1 MFEKIFTIDLSNQ
14 NVVIPNNE
22 IRNIYLYDF
31 FVQSKKSLLVVTNSL
46 YEAGKIFHALK
57 NYTEKVL
64 FFPMDDF
71 LTSEALAVSPELEIT
86 RLETINEILKKE
98 EYIVVTNLMGFLR
111 YLPQKEIYESKTLT
125 LKKGDILE
133 REKILNNLLELGY
146 KREITVNKTGEM
158 AIRGYVI
165 DIFPLDYQNPIR
177 IELWDNEIDNIR
189 SFDVNTQLTIA
200 DTSEVEIKP
209 ITEFLA
215 LSEAKKQRDL
225 PKYIPVSSIYNYLD
239 DAYLCFINY
248 DEIKISY
255 EHFFR

>member
-86 RLETINEILKKE
+86 RLETINEI
-98 EYIVVTNLMGFLR
+98 
-111 YLPQKEIYESKTLT
+111 
-125 LKKGDILE
+125 
-133 REKILNNLLELGY
+133 
-146 KREITVNKTGEM
+146 
-158 AIRGYVI
+158 
-165 DIFPLDYQNPIR
+165 
-177 IELWDNEIDNIR
+177 
-189 SFDVNTQLTIA
+189 
-200 DTSEVEIKP
+200 
-209 ITEFLA
+209 
-215 LSEAKKQRDL
+215 
-225 PKYIPVSSIYNYLD
+225 
-239 DAYLCFINY
+239 
-248 DEIKISY
+248 
-255 EHFFR
+255 

>member
-98 EYIVVTNLMGFLR
+98 KYIVVTNLMGFLR
-111 YLPQKEIYESKTLT
+111 FLPTKEIYQNNSVYIKLNEEYDMKKEQKEYEEMDYNAICRRMSKLST
-125 LKKGDILE
+125 
-133 REKILNNLLELGY
+133 
-146 KREITVNKTGEM
+146 
-158 AIRGYVI
+158 
-165 DIFPLDYQNPIR
+165 
-177 IELWDNEIDNIR
+177 IELLKEI
-189 SFDVNTQLTIA
+189 FNTIL
-200 DTSEVEIKP
+200 
-209 ITEFLA
+209 
-215 LSEAKKQRDL
+215 
-225 PKYIPVSSIYNYLD
+225 
-239 DAYLCFINY
+239 
-248 DEIKISY
+248 
-255 EHFFR
+255 HM